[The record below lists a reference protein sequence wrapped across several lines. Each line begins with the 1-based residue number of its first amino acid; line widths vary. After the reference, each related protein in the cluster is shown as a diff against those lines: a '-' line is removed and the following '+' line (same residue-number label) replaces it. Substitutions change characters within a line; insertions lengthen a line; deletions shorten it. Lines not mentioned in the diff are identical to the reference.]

1 VRPAAGLAAP
11 LPRAALAV
19 SATSHSSLLTSHFIL
34 VVGGNMR
41 SPLLFW
47 DVDTLNDFIWP
58 DGKLYVAGSEEIV
71 PVLGA
76 LTDLAH
82 AHRIPILASA
92 DNHELSDPE
101 ISTSPDWKTTFPP
114 HCMRGTR
121 GQQKIAETTLRDP
134 LVIDPEPRDKIR
146 LAREIM
152 SHQGDFLILKRSL
165 DVFSNPNTMT
175 LVETLDPDTIV
186 LYGVATDFCV
196 KWAVEGILRRLPG
209 KRTYIVTD
217 AIRSIYPEEG
227 NRLLSAWHEA
237 GAQTITSRQILREH
251 VLDSYLPTSAV

>member
-1 VRPAAGLAAP
+1 
-11 LPRAALAV
+11 
-19 SATSHSSLLTSHFIL
+19 
-34 VVGGNMR
+34 MR

-101 ISTSPDWKTTFPP
+101 ISERPDWKTTFPP

-175 LVETLDPDTIV
+175 LVETLDPEAIV